1 MRSQIRRELRVFVV
15 PQRLDGTDDRRG
27 VNVVAFGEFP
37 RRQKKSVFRVLQN
50 QSEQLSPARIEFSL
64 CGGDAPFQR
73 SRALADIAE
82 RLTTVRRPNS
92 TRLRQV
98 PSPM

>member
-64 CGGDAPFQR
+64 RGGDAPFQ
-73 SRALADIAE
+73 SGRALPEISG
-82 RLTTVRRPNS
+82 RLTSLVKTS
-92 TRLRQV
+92 CTRLSQV
-98 PSPM
+98 PTPK